1 MKTEMN
7 LKLTNIILRRSI
19 KLIYIRKP
27 MKKLILFL
35 ILIISLSCNSEE
47 EKKNLENTTWKFCGD
62 NGAFLPDVFV
72 FNEKYCSVKNDSIF
86 WNNKDSLIGIVD
98 TITLHYGARR
108 LYVKDLRGNVGRY
121 CEQ

>member
-1 MKTEMN
+1 
-7 LKLTNIILRRSI
+7 
-19 KLIYIRKP
+19 

-35 ILIISLSCNSEE
+35 ILIISLSCNSEK
-47 EKKNLENTTWKFCGD
+47 EKKNLENTTWKFCED
-62 NGAFLPDVFV
+62 NGAFLPDVLV

-98 TITLHYGARR
+98 TIISHYGERR
-108 LYVKDLRGNVGRY
+108 LYVKDLSGNVGRY